1 MIRRREFDA
10 TLIIRLE
17 LFEVSKHKLPEAA
30 KNLLGYLVSRP
41 HKRNRLDAIRSEVF
55 HRVVFWC
62 FGLEEPTAVF
72 SCKREGWGCERL

>member
-10 TLIIRLE
+10 ALIIQLE

-41 HKRNRLDAIRSEVF
+41 HKRNRLDAKVRGFPPGGCLVIW
-55 HRVVFWC
+55 FWKKRC
-62 FGLEEPTAVF
+62 FFL
-72 SCKREGWGCERL
+72 

>member
-10 TLIIRLE
+10 TLIIELE

-41 HKRNRLDAIRSEVF
+41 HKRNRLDAKFRGFSTGWF
-55 HRVVFWC
+55 
-62 FGLEEPTAVF
+62 FGDLIWKKPLF
-72 SCKREGWGCERL
+72 FFL